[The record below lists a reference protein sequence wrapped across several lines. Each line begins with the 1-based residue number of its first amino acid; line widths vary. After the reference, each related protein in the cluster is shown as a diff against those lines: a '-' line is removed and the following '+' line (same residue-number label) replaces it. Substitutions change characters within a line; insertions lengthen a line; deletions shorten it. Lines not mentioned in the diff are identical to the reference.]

1 MNQETSNGEAGRLLP
16 EATGSAK
23 YVPFTIICPEI
34 KPGQGIKT
42 REISVEVREEY
53 GEDIL
58 TAESMERIETSK
70 MQMMLTR
77 LAECVRELYGNSP
90 NISSTA
96 TCGPSR
102 NP

>member
-1 MNQETSNGEAGRLLP
+1 MNQETSNVEAGRLLP
-16 EATGSAK
+16 AAPGSAK

-58 TAESMERIETSK
+58 TAESMERIETIK

-77 LAECVRELYGNSP
+77 LTECVRELYGNSP
-90 NISSTA
+90 NAEPIHGEEDA
-96 TCGPSR
+96 
-102 NP
+102 